1 MRVPLSWLRDFAP
14 IEADPADLGATL
26 DDLGLVVE
34 SIERVGEGLE
44 GVVVAR
50 VLAIDAIPSAD
61 LIQRVTV
68 DAGDGRS
75 VEVVCGAFNFAV
87 GDLVPLAMVG
97 TVLPDGPTVTRRR
110 MKGVESNGMLCSG
123 SELGLSGD
131 SAGILVLGSS
141 VGGERTGVEPGTA
154 LTDALGIR
162 PDVVFDLEIE
172 GNRPDALSIAG
183 VARDVAARL
192 GLPFAIPEARP
203 AEGEVPTGRLARAA
217 VEAPDLCPRL
227 LVRVLVDVKVGT
239 SPPWITRRLLL
250 AGMRP
255 INSVVDASN
264 YVMLELGQPTH
275 PYDLDRL
282 GGAGLLV
289 RRARRGETLVTL
301 DDEERPLAPDDCLI
315 CDAEGS
321 PVGVAGIMG
330 GAASE
335 ISATTSRVL
344 LEVANFAPM
353 AIARTSARL
362 GLRTEASVRFERGA
376 DPEGLERAGSRV
388 CELVA
393 GAGAVTASG
402 ALDVRGELAP
412 PPLIRLRTAR
422 VNAILGT
429 DLHPLGFEASLES
442 PGLQRVRVPT
452 FRPDSTREID
462 LIEEVAR
469 LHGYSRI
476 PRSVPAPPG
485 VGRLTAYQRDRRR
498 VRQILTGTGAT
509 EVWTAS
515 LLAPGDH
522 RAVGLEGPQVEVEN
536 PLAAEE
542 SVLRRSLLPG
552 MLTALAFNLS
562 HRNPD
567 LRLFEVGHVFGW
579 PRPGEPLPD
588 ETEHLGV
595 ALAWPE
601 DDARSAVDV
610 WRAVADAL
618 RLEPVTVEAASR
630 PGLHPTRS
638 ARLVARETGVEL
650 GGLGEVDPDVLGA
663 FGLGDRSGRVGWI
676 EVDLALL
683 FAAPRRPLQARPVSR
698 FPSSDVDLAFVVD
711 DATPAQAVEE
721 SLARAGGDLLVE
733 LALFD
738 VYRGAGVP
746 AGRRSLAFR
755 LRFCALDHTLTDEEV
770 GQARRRCI
778 EAVES
783 AHAAALRGG

>member
-1 MRVPLSWLRDFAP
+1 
-14 IEADPADLGATL
+14 
-26 DDLGLVVE
+26 
-34 SIERVGEGLE
+34 
-44 GVVVAR
+44 
-50 VLAIDAIPSAD
+50 
-61 LIQRVTV
+61 
-68 DAGDGRS
+68 
-75 VEVVCGAFNFAV
+75 
-87 GDLVPLAMVG
+87 
-97 TVLPDGPTVTRRR
+97 
-110 MKGVESNGMLCSG
+110 
-123 SELGLSGD
+123 
-131 SAGILVLGSS
+131 
-141 VGGERTGVEPGTA
+141 
-154 LTDALGIR
+154 
-162 PDVVFDLEIE
+162 
-172 GNRPDALSIAG
+172 
-183 VARDVAARL
+183 
-192 GLPFAIPEARP
+192 
-203 AEGEVPTGRLARAA
+203 
-217 VEAPDLCPRL
+217 L

-301 DDEERPLAPDDCLI
+301 DDEERQLAPDDCLI
-315 CDAEGS
+315 CDADGS
-321 PVGVAGIMG
+321 PVGIAGIMG

-335 ISATTSRVL
+335 ISAATSQVL

-376 DPEGLERAGSRV
+376 DPEALERAGARV
-388 CELVA
+388 SELVA
-393 GAGAVTASG
+393 GVGGVTASG

-412 PPLIRLRTAR
+412 RSVIDLRTDR

-429 DLHPLGFEASLES
+429 DFDDATVRDELRPLGFEASLES
-442 PGLQRVRVPT
+442 PGVHRVRVPT

-476 PRSVPAPPG
+476 PRSVPAPSG
-485 VGRLTAYQRDRRR
+485 VGRLTEYQRDRRR
-498 VRQILTGTGAT
+498 VRRILTGLGAT

-515 LLAPGDH
+515 LLASGDH
-522 RAVGLEGPQVEVEN
+522 GAVGLEGPQVEVEN

-552 MLTALAFNLS
+552 MLRALAFNLS
-562 HRNPD
+562 HRHPD

-588 ETEHLGV
+588 ESEHLGV
-595 ALAWPE
+595 ALAWPD

-610 WRAVADAL
+610 WRALADAL
-618 RLEPVTVEAASR
+618 RLEPVTVEAAPR
-630 PGLHPTRS
+630 PAIHPTRS
-638 ARLVARETGVEL
+638 ARLVARDTGVEL

-663 FGLGDRSGRVGWI
+663 FGLGDRGGRVGWI
-676 EVDLALL
+676 EVDLGLL
-683 FAAPRRPLQARPVSR
+683 LAAPRCPLQARPVSR

-721 SLARAGGDLLVE
+721 TLARAGGDLLVE

-755 LRFCALDHTLTDEEV
+755 LRFCAPDHTLTDEEV
-770 GQARRRCI
+770 GEARRRCI

-783 AHAAALRGG
+783 THPAALRGG